1 MGVKWDSIGIKLG
14 QRNLVAQLR
23 PLSELGGQ
31 KVQRIINEWL
41 ESDHKDVPVRAET
54 ILEALRSPSVKLG
67 AVAKEFEKVS

>member
-41 ESDHKDVPVRAET
+41 ESDHKNVPVRAET
-54 ILEALRSPSVKLG
+54 ISEVLRSPAVKLG
-67 AVAKEFEKVS
+67 AVANEFEKVS